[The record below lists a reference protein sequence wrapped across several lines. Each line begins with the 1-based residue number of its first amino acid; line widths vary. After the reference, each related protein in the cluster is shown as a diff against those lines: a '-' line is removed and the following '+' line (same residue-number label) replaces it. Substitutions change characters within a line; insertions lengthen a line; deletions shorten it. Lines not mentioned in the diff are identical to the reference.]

1 MILVCATLVGIR
13 NNLWHPSA
21 IPWLANRFPE
31 RKGLVM
37 SIHGMGGN
45 VGDAVAPLVVG
56 ALLGILSWRSVVVIN
71 VVPGVLIAV
80 FALIYLGRRQNGDAV
95 ANMAPAAISL
105 RTEPCIAATVACAVV
120 VLTAIDVN
128 HQTNLRRDEIPSVR
142 TNRFLAA
149 KTDFIETMRP

>member
-45 VGDAVAPLVVG
+45 VGDAVAPLGVG

-80 FALIYLGRRQNGDAV
+80 FALIYLRRRQNADAV
-95 ANMAPAAISL
+95 ANMAPSAIA
-105 RTEPCIAATVACAVV
+105 R
-120 VLTAIDVN
+120 IDRPPMFGALAK
-128 HQTNLRRDEIPSVR
+128 NLAR
-142 TNRFLAA
+142 
-149 KTDFIETMRP
+149 